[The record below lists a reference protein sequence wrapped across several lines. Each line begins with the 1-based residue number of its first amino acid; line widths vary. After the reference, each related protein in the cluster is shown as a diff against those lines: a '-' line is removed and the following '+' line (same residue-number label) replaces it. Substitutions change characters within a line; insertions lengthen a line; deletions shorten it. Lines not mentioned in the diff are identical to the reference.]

1 MFFCIQT
8 NPRRKI
14 FMKKRYLLASI
25 IVITALIVSCT
36 AAPAEK
42 ETITEATPAVAAIE
56 APVAEPVAEPI
67 VEPVAQVTAEEAV
80 EADTEVISSA
90 PAVSP
95 FSEDLDQKFSYVYG
109 HLLAN
114 SIVEQGI
121 VLNPRFFNSGSSDF
135 FNFVE
140 PQITEEKINE
150 AFNEYQSYIDGLI
163 SDEELRA
170 GSDEA
175 SEVPVSLLD
184 RFSYGYGYLIM
195 FNLQSQGIIVSLP
208 DYNNGVTDSLA
219 GIELPYTEQQIDEL
233 FSAYQERMIAEYNTA
248 IEQMGAN
255 NLAMAEEFLTANAE
269 NPDVVTTASGLQYQV
284 ITQGTGDIP
293 AISDSVVV
301 DYMMTFLDGSVGD
314 SSYSRGEP
322 SEFPLS
328 NLIPGFVEGLRLM
341 QEGSYYR
348 FFIHPELA
356 YGEMGNE
363 SIPPNSLLVFDVEL
377 YEIVK

>member
-1 MFFCIQT
+1 
-8 NPRRKI
+8 
-14 FMKKRYLLASI
+14 MKKRYLLASI

-56 APVAEPVAEPI
+56 APVAEPAAEPI
-67 VEPVAQVTAEEAV
+67 VEPVAQVTTEAV
-80 EADTEVISSA
+80 ESETEVISSA

-140 PQITEEKINE
+140 PQITEEKINA
-150 AFNEYQSYIDGLI
+150 AFNEYQNYIDGLI

-170 GSDEA
+170 GSDE
-175 SEVPVSLLD
+175 SNGLPVSLLD

-219 GIELPYTEQQIDEL
+219 
-233 FSAYQERMIAEYNTA
+233 
-248 IEQMGAN
+248 
-255 NLAMAEEFLTANAE
+255 
-269 NPDVVTTASGLQYQV
+269 
-284 ITQGTGDIP
+284 
-293 AISDSVVV
+293 
-301 DYMMTFLDGSVGD
+301 
-314 SSYSRGEP
+314 
-322 SEFPLS
+322 
-328 NLIPGFVEGLRLM
+328 
-341 QEGSYYR
+341 
-348 FFIHPELA
+348 
-356 YGEMGNE
+356 
-363 SIPPNSLLVFDVEL
+363 
-377 YEIVK
+377 

>member
-1 MFFCIQT
+1 
-8 NPRRKI
+8 
-14 FMKKRYLLASI
+14 MKKRYLLASI
-25 IVITALIVSCT
+25 IVITALIVSSCT
-36 AAPAEK
+36 AAPVEK
-42 ETITEATPAVAAIE
+42 ETIVEATPVVAAVE
-56 APVAEPVAEPI
+56 APVPATAEPAPAPEPI
-67 VEPVAQVTAEEAV
+67 AETE
-80 EADTEVISSA
+80 ETDTVVISSA

-95 FSEDLDQKFSYVYG
+95 FAEDLDQKFSYVYG

-114 SIVEQGI
+114 SIVDQGI
-121 VLNPRFFNSGSSDF
+121 VLNPRFFNSGSADF

-140 PQITEEKINE
+140 PQISEEKINE
-150 AFNEYQSYIDGLI
+150 AFNEYQNYIDGLI
-163 SDEELRA
+163 SDEELSA
-170 GSDEA
+170 GSDGS

-208 DYNNGVTDSLA
+208 DYNNGVTDALA
-219 GIELPYTEQQIDEL
+219 GIALPYTDTQIDEL

-248 IEQMGAN
+248 IEQMGAE
-255 NLAMAEEFLTANAE
+255 NLAMAEAFLEANAE
-269 NPDVVTTASGLQYQV
+269 NPEIVTTASGLQYQV
-284 ITQGTGDIP
+284 INQGEGAIP
-293 AISDSVVV
+293 SITDTVVV

-322 SEFPLS
+322 SQFPLS
-328 NLIPGFVEGLRLM
+328 NLIPGFVEGIRLM

-348 FFIHPELA
+348 FFIHPTLA